1 MIGLSAK
8 RSLARQGGNRLSI
21 GMSTALHTRKTY
33 SMVNTAT
40 EKRLKTWNSI
50 A

>member
-8 RSLARQGGNRLSI
+8 RSRAFHGGMRLNI
-21 GMSTALHTRKTY
+21 GMSTALHRRSRY

-40 EKRLKTWNSI
+40 ENTLK
-50 A
+50 ARKKAP

>member
-8 RSLARQGGNRLSI
+8 RSRALHGGMRLSI
-21 GMSTALHTRKTY
+21 GMSTALHSRSRY

-40 EKRLKTWNSI
+40 EKMLKAWKKVP
-50 A
+50 